1 MKSFFKN
8 RKLFQQFAIS
18 FIITIFLPI
27 SIIGGI
33 SYYIGTY
40 QIKNMVSE
48 LLEQIVV
55 SINLQFDSL
64 IKEND
69 RLSLQLINTSQVKDF
84 IESSSDPYYS
94 KFVLKEWSEK
104 QIWINEILSRF
115 PIISRIS
122 IVGDNNNQYSIVN
135 DKSGDSNS
143 YLFKYEETL
152 NRSEYYK
159 NTIRQD
165 GSVSILVDKLF
176 EDGKYADNN
185 ASKSD
190 FYLTFARRIFSKVPF
205 VSKGTL
211 FIDINVNSL
220 QKLWGEKDIKDGFIW
235 IVNDDGRI
243 VYYPDSNKI
252 GQMADTLVN
261 HQLLGKDNGNF
272 TMKWGGKNYFF
283 VYNTSFSTGWKVIAT
298 IPVESVYKPVGNMG
312 RTILYTLLIAFP
324 LALALAY
331 IFVRSILKPIYRLE
345 RGMKEIGDENWTE
358 IKGEIPENEIG
369 KLIKNYNRMTLKI
382 SNLIEKVYKTELEQ
396 RGIQLEKQKAEL
408 AKQKAE
414 FQALQTQI
422 NPHFLY
428 NTLSAINTYALMA
441 EETAIPEMVDALS
454 KMFRYAVQNPLEL
467 VKLENEIEHAECFL
481 TIQRHRCKHMPS
493 IVWLVKDCIGFPT
506 LRLTLQP
513 LIENTFQH
521 AFPEGIKP
529 EHKIIISASEENG
542 LLTIKV
548 EDNGVGIEGIEPGD
562 FVTPG
567 DGNIKYG
574 IGLMNVHR
582 RIQIAYGLENGLMI
596 GKRKEGGTQI
606 KMILPTNGNILKLE

>member
-1 MKSFFKN
+1 VKSFFKN
-8 RKLFQQFAIS
+8 RKLFHQFAIS

-48 LLEQIVV
+48 LLEQVVV

-64 IKEND
+64 VKESD
-69 RLSLQLINTSQVKDF
+69 RLSLQFINTSQVQDF
-84 IESSSDPYYS
+84 IESSPNDYYS
-94 KFVLKEWSEK
+94 KFILNEWSEK
-104 QIWINEILSRF
+104 QIWINEMLSRF

-122 IVGDNNNQYSIVN
+122 IVGDNNIQYSIVN
-135 DKSGDSNS
+135 DKSGDSNA
-143 YLFKYEETL
+143 YLFEFNETL

-159 NTIRQD
+159 NIIKPD
-165 GSVSILVDKLF
+165 GSVSIIVNKLF
-176 EDGKYADNN
+176 KDEEYAGEN

-235 IVNDDGRI
+235 IVSDDGRI

-252 GQMADTLVN
+252 GQMADTIVN
-261 HQLLGKDNGNF
+261 HQLLEKDSDNF
-272 TMKWGGKNYFF
+272 TMKWNDKNYFF
-283 VYNTSFSTGWKVIAT
+283 VYDTSANTGWKVIAT
-298 IPVESVYKPVGNMG
+298 IPAESVYKPIKNMS

-331 IFVRSILKPIYRLE
+331 TLIRSILKPIYRLE
-345 RGMKEIGDENWTE
+345 RGMKEIGEENWTE
-358 IKGEIPENEIG
+358 IKGEIPDNEIG
-369 KLIKNYNRMTLKI
+369 MLIKNYNRMTREI
-382 SNLIEKVYKTELEQ
+382 SNLIDKVYKTELEQ
-396 RGIQLEKQKAEL
+396 KEIQLDKQEAEY
-408 AKQKAE
+408 ARQKAE

-428 NTLSAINTYALMA
+428 NTLNAINTYALMVD
-441 EETAIPEMVDALS
+441 ENAIQEMVEALS
-454 KMFRYAVQNPLEL
+454 KMLRYAVQNPLEL
-467 VKLENEIEHAECFL
+467 VRLENEIEHSICFL
-481 TIQRHRCKHMPS
+481 TIQKHRCKHMPS
-493 IVWLVKDCIGFPT
+493 IEWRVEDCVGFPT

-513 LIENTFQH
+513 LIENVFQH

-529 EHKIIISASEENG
+529 EHKIVISAFEENG
-542 LLTIKV
+542 LLTIIV

-562 FVTPG
+562 VVTLK
-567 DGNIKYG
+567 NASIKYG
-574 IGLMNVHR
+574 IGLMNVQKR
-582 RIQIAYGLENGLMI
+582 LQIAYGPENGLMI
-596 GKRKEGGTQI
+596 GKRKEGGTII
-606 KMILPTNGNILKLE
+606 KMVLPVNENILHLE